1 MLIVIWIITA
11 VLVFSIIIL
20 VHEFWHF
27 KSARIFG
34 VKVEEFWLGIPPKAK
49 KLFTDKKGTIYTLN
63 WLPLWGFVRLKWE
76 NINTFHVFDEH
87 KKLHNNESLEK
98 AIQNDDDVFDEYHEK
113 LTTSEKK
120 EILKKLQDNFA
131 KDSLL
136 TKPYWQQA
144 IIILAG
150 VCMNFVLAIVIFSIL
165 FMIGVKPIGINDQIK
180 LSQDLK
186 LIPSPETALKI
197 WLIKQNSWA
206 YLLPVKDSIA
216 QKSWI
221 QDYDLATHIN
231 NSPIVSYEE
240 LKKTIWLFANKEISL
255 EVKRW
260 KNGCDITKTNNCELE
275 NITLKLTPNN
285 EGKIGSYLMPN
296 SEINK
301 DFEYKFWFFESIKY
315 ATQETYGQSI
325 LTLKWIGI
333 LTKKIFNPETP
344 KERTQAIEQ
353 VSGPIGMVDFMSK
366 SIGNGIIFILII
378 WALISINLWVFNLL
392 PIPALD
398 GWRFLFILI
407 NGTIEKLFGKKA
419 INEQLEGFIHVW
431 FFIFLIALS
440 AIIAYNDVYKIINN

>member
-11 VLVFSIIIL
+11 ILVFSIIIL

-27 KSARIFG
+27 KSARIFW
-34 VKVEEFWLGIPPKAK
+34 VKVEEFWLGIPPKAR
-49 KLFTDKKGTIYTLN
+49 KLFTDKAWTIYTLN

-76 NINTFHVFDEH
+76 NINTFEVYDEH
-87 KKLHNNESLEK
+87 QKLHNNESLEK
-98 AIQNDDDVFDEYHEK
+98 AIEKNDDVFDKANEK
-113 LTTSEKK
+113 LTQSEKK
-120 EILKKLQDNFA
+120 EILKKLKDNFA

-150 VCMNFVLAIVIFSIL
+150 VFMNFVLAIMIFSIL

-180 LSQDLK
+180 LNQNLK
-186 LIPSPETALKI
+186 LIPSPETAIKI

-206 YLLPVKDSIA
+206 YLVPVKDSIA
-216 QKSWI
+216 QKSGI
-221 QDYDLATHIN
+221 KEYDLAININ
-231 NSPIVSYEE
+231 NIPIVSYEE
-240 LKKTIWLFANKEISL
+240 LKKTIWLYANKEISL
-255 EVKRW
+255 EIKRA
-260 KNGCDITKTNNCELE
+260 KNSCDITKTNTCEFE
-275 NITLKLTPNN
+275 NITLKLTPSN

-301 DFEYKFWFFESIKY
+301 DFEYKYWFFESIKY
-315 ATQETYGQSI
+315 GSLETYGQAI
-325 LTLKWIGI
+325 LTFKWIGI

-344 KERTQAIEQ
+344 KERAEAIEQ
-353 VSGPIGMVDFMSK
+353 VSWPIGMVDFMSK
-366 SIGNGIIFILII
+366 SIGNGIIFIIII

-398 GWRFLFILI
+398 GWRFLFIVI
-407 NGTIEKLFGKKA
+407 NGSIERLFGKKA